1 MNTLLFK
8 VEEILCTK
16 VEDNWKHL
24 AADLVACDPVE
35 TRKVSPKQMRRI
47 LEKYSLPVS
56 DQHFEK

>member
-1 MNTLLFK
+1 MNTFTVK

-24 AADLVACDPVE
+24 AADLVACDSVE

>member
-1 MNTLLFK
+1 MNTFCLK

-16 VEDNWKHL
+16 VEDNWKYL

-35 TRKVSPKQMRRI
+35 TRKVSPKQMRI